1 MISYTSAFLF
11 LLACS
16 SSITSTAAWSSCHK
30 LDDHHCRRRHRHS
43 SCRSSSIIL
52 KSAAAHQQDSTHT
65 AATSSSPNTSS
76 GSTAIILN
84 LNARSVSGSSKELI
98 ALASSIVGEQHVY
111 VTRTIED
118 ALCAARKVVRQGRDV
133 DYDTTSTIITGNGNS
148 TTTANDSANHHGNNI
163 SNNNGGGDNV
173 VLPYSLVVP
182 VGGDGTLS
190 GWIDGMVNEI
200 MLLDT
205 DIHDNEINNNNSSS
219 SNDDGDDSHSHHYHQ
234 MKVHEAV
241 GRLPTIG
248 YIPMGTGN
256 GLGYVIGCRMP
267 KSKSQLIC
275 AESDNDD
282 TTKKKKWRDRIKSKL
297 SIKRRKVEHAGRV
310 MRSLKQIGDVLQQQ
324 EQQHY
329 HQQQQQ
335 PKEYSVVEMPLM
347 EVTHHGPDEQN
358 ITTKGDL
365 CFFAGSG
372 FDSLML
378 EDFKQVKAWSTSPQ
392 RSWTPSFV
400 KDLLSSVAG
409 YSVALVTKTL
419 PRALL
424 HQTHKISVKVTT
436 TDEGTL
442 WIDHRRGDFSELAV
456 DLSSSGEEVKKQG
469 VEDIGE
475 ESDGDKDGAT
485 TTTTK
490 KKKKRQH
497 LIYSGITGILAAS
510 TTPFYGGGM
519 RLFPYARLFP
529 NKLQLRIGRIS
540 PLTGFL
546 RIPAIFEGSYRDKSE
561 GTFGCLDFVG
571 DDFEVEVSSTR
582 YEEYLK
588 RKKEL
593 KESKK
598 KTRWWGQ
605 TKRSQNNET
614 SDESTKL
621 PTGFPFQHS
630 GESMGI
636 KERFRVRVVK
646 QPVKFIS
653 LLKPRIVVDD

>member
-1 MISYTSAFLF
+1 M
-11 LLACS
+11 
-16 SSITSTAAWSSCHK
+16 
-30 LDDHHCRRRHRHS
+30 
-43 SCRSSSIIL
+43 
-52 KSAAAHQQDSTHT
+52 
-65 AATSSSPNTSS
+65 
-76 GSTAIILN
+76 
-84 LNARSVSGSSKELI
+84 
-98 ALASSIVGEQHVY
+98 GEEHVY
-111 VTRTIED
+111 VTRTVED
-118 ALCAARKVVRQGRDV
+118 ALAAARMVVRKGRAEDNFV
-133 DYDTTSTIITGNGNS
+133 SRAAVVSDD
-148 TTTANDSANHHGNNI
+148 NNI
-163 SNNNGGGDNV
+163 VNYNDNDGDLE
-173 VLPYSLVVP
+173 LPYSLVVP

-200 MLLDT
+200 MLLDNADT
-205 DIHDNEINNNNSSS
+205 AAQDDVTSNNDSDNL
-219 SNDDGDDSHSHHYHQ
+219 YQ

-241 GRLPTIG
+241 GQLPTIG
-248 YIPMGTGN
+248 YLPMGTGN

-275 AESDNDD
+275 KAESSDDDND
-282 TTKKKKWRDRIKSKL
+282 TTKRKWRDRIKSKL

-310 MRSLKQIGDVLQQQ
+310 MRSLKLIGDQLQLQQQ
-324 EQQHY
+324 NEEQQQNE
-329 HQQQQQ
+329 QQC
-335 PKEYSVVEMPLM
+335 SVPQYTTVSMPLM
-347 EVTHHGPDEQN
+347 EVTHHSSSDDEQQNN
-358 ITTKGDL
+358 ITTTKGDL

-378 EDFKQVKAWSTSPQ
+378 EDFKQVKAWSKSPQ

-400 KDLLSSVAG
+400 KDMLSSVAG
-409 YSVALVTKTL
+409 YCVALVTKTL
-419 PRALL
+419 PQTLL
-424 HQTHKISVKVTT
+424 HQTHKINVKVTT

-456 DLSSSGEEVKKQG
+456 AVGEE
-469 VEDIGE
+469 EM
-475 ESDGDKDGAT
+475 DGNSNDEVTAT

-490 KKKKRQH
+490 KKKQH

-561 GTFGCLDFVG
+561 GDFGCLDFVG
-571 DDFEVEVSSTR
+571 NDFEVEVSSTR

-588 RKKEL
+588 RKKEQ

-598 KTRWWGQ
+598 NTRWWRRRR
-605 TKRSQNNET
+605 KKISNDT
-614 SDESTKL
+614 SDEKKKKA

-653 LLKPRIVVDD
+653 FLKPRIVVDD

>member
-1 MISYTSAFLF
+1 
-11 LLACS
+11 
-16 SSITSTAAWSSCHK
+16 
-30 LDDHHCRRRHRHS
+30 
-43 SCRSSSIIL
+43 
-52 KSAAAHQQDSTHT
+52 
-65 AATSSSPNTSS
+65 
-76 GSTAIILN
+76 
-84 LNARSVSGSSKELI
+84 
-98 ALASSIVGEQHVY
+98 VY

-118 ALCAARKVVRQGRDV
+118 ALAAARMVVRKGRAQD
-133 DYDTTSTIITGNGNS
+133 N
-148 TTTANDSANHHGNNI
+148 NNI
-163 SNNNGGGDNV
+163 TNRHDDHSDDDNNE

-190 GWIDGMVNEI
+190 GWIDGMVQQQLI
-200 MLLDT
+200 Y
-205 DIHDNEINNNNSSS
+205 DNEINSNNHDNH
-219 SNDDGDDSHSHHYHQ
+219 DDGDNHHYQ

-248 YIPMGTGN
+248 YLPMGTGN

-267 KSKSQLIC
+267 KTSKSSQLIC
-275 AESDNDD
+275 CAESSSDDDNDTTT
-282 TTKKKKWRDRIKSKL
+282 TTKKRKWSPDRIKSKL

-310 MRSLKQIGDVLQQQ
+310 MRSLKLIGDQL
-324 EQQHY
+324 
-329 HQQQQQ
+329 QQQQQ
-335 PKEYSVVEMPLM
+335 NEEEEQQQQQNDNEQEPQYSVVKLPVM
-347 EVTHHGPDEQN
+347 EVTHHSSSDDDDDEQNN

-378 EDFKQVKAWSTSPQ
+378 EDFKQVKAWSKSPQ

-400 KDLLSSVAG
+400 KDMLSSVAG
-409 YSVALVTKTL
+409 YCVALVTKTL
-419 PRALL
+419 PQALL
-424 HQTHKISVKVTT
+424 HQTHKINVKVTT

-456 DLSSSGEEVKKQG
+456 AVGGSSVLEGSGGMDRSTVGEEEV
-469 VEDIGE
+469 
-475 ESDGDKDGAT
+475 SDGNKDDEVAAV
-485 TTTTK
+485 TK
-490 KKKKRQH
+490 KKKKKQQH
-497 LIYSGITGILAAS
+497 LIYSGVTGILAAS

-561 GTFGCLDFVG
+561 GDFGCLDFVG
-571 DDFEVEVSSTR
+571 NDFEVEVSSTR

-588 RKKEL
+588 RKKE
-593 KESKK
+593 SKK
-598 KTRWWGQ
+598 NTRWWSRRR
-605 TKRSQNNET
+605 KRSSNDT
-614 SDESTKL
+614 SSDETKKP

-653 LLKPRIVVDD
+653 FLKPRIVVDD

>member
-1 MISYTSAFLF
+1 MISYASTFFFL

-16 SSITSTAAWSSCHK
+16 STTSINAWSSSSV
-30 LDDHHCRRRHRHS
+30 LPIHCNWDG
-43 SCRSSSIIL
+43 CRSISTKL
-52 KSAAAHQQDSTHT
+52 SAAATAHQEE
-65 AATSSSPNTSS
+65 NTNNTNNNNSG

-98 ALASSIVGEQHVY
+98 SLASSIVGEKHVY

-118 ALCAARKVVRQGRDV
+118 ALLAARMVVRQGRTCSD
-133 DYDTTSTIITGNGNS
+133 DETSDDGL
-148 TTTANDSANHHGNNI
+148 
-163 SNNNGGGDNV
+163 
-173 VLPYSLVVP
+173 LPYSLVVP

-205 DIHDNEINNNNSSS
+205 DTHDKHPT
-219 SNDDGDDSHSHHYHQ
+219 DDDNYHQ
-234 MKVHEAV
+234 LKVHEAV
-241 GRLPTIG
+241 GRLPTVG

-267 KSKSQLIC
+267 KSKSKFSSA
-275 AESDNDD
+275 AESGDD
-282 TTKKKKWRDRIKSKL
+282 DKKKKKKWRDKLKSKL
-297 SIKRRKVEHAGRV
+297 SLKRRKVEHAGRV
-310 MRSLKQIGDVLQQQ
+310 MSSLKQIGDELQQQ
-324 EQQHY
+324 QG
-329 HQQQQQ
+329 QQQQQ
-335 PKEYSVVEMPLM
+335 QQHHQQNREQGEYSVVEMPLM
-347 EVTHHGPDEQN
+347 EVTHHSPDEQN
-358 ITTKGDL
+358 ITKGDL

-378 EDFKQVKAWSTSPQ
+378 EDFKQVKAWSKSPQ

-400 KDLLSSVAG
+400 KDMLSSVAG
-409 YSVALVTKTL
+409 YCVALVTKTL
-419 PRALL
+419 PQALL

-456 DLSSSGEEVKKQG
+456 DGGGGGLSVKEEEGMEKEGEEELDSNNDGVTTKK
-469 VEDIGE
+469 
-475 ESDGDKDGAT
+475 
-485 TTTTK
+485 K

-561 GTFGCLDFVG
+561 GDFGCLDFVG

-588 RKKEL
+588 RKKEQ

-598 KTRWWGQ
+598 KARWWRRK
-605 TKRSQNNET
+605 KRSDDDASDET
-614 SDESTKL
+614 SKSSS

-646 QPVKFIS
+646 QPVRFIS
-653 LLKPRIVVDD
+653 FLKPRIVVDD

>member
-1 MISYTSAFLF
+1 MCEIMMISYASTFFFL

-16 SSITSTAAWSSCHK
+16 STTSINAWSSSSV
-30 LDDHHCRRRHRHS
+30 LPNNHHL
-43 SCRSSSIIL
+43 SSSAAGRSISTKL
-52 KSAAAHQQDSTHT
+52 SAAATAAHQQE
-65 AATSSSPNTSS
+65 NTTNNNDNNNS

-98 ALASSIVGEQHVY
+98 SLAASIVGEKHVY

-118 ALCAARKVVRQGRDV
+118 ALLAARMVVRQGRTCSGD
-133 DYDTTSTIITGNGNS
+133 DETS
-148 TTTANDSANHHGNNI
+148 D
-163 SNNNGGGDNV
+163 DDDERL
-173 VLPYSLVVP
+173 LPYSLVVP

-200 MLLDT
+200 MMLDT
-205 DIHDNEINNNNSSS
+205 DTHDKHPTDDNNN
-219 SNDDGDDSHSHHYHQ
+219 Q
-234 MKVHEAV
+234 LKVHEAV
-241 GRLPTIG
+241 GRLPTVG

-267 KSKSQLIC
+267 KSKGKLVSS
-275 AESDNDD
+275 AESDGDD
-282 TTKKKKWRDRIKSKL
+282 KKKKKWRDKLKSKL
-297 SIKRRKVEHAGRV
+297 SLKRRKVEHAGRV
-310 MRSLKQIGDVLQQQ
+310 MSSLKQIGDELQQQ
-324 EQQHY
+324 QGEPQQH
-329 HQQQQQ
+329 HQQRNREEG
-335 PKEYSVVEMPLM
+335 EYSVVEMPLM
-347 EVTHHGPDEQN
+347 EVTHHSPDEQN
-358 ITTKGDL
+358 ITKGDL

-378 EDFKQVKAWSTSPQ
+378 EDFKQVKAWSKSPQ

-400 KDLLSSVAG
+400 KDMLSSVTG
-409 YSVALVTKTL
+409 YCVALVTKTL
-419 PRALL
+419 PQALL

-456 DLSSSGEEVKKQG
+456 DGGGGLSVEEEGMEKEGEEELDSNNDGVTTKK
-469 VEDIGE
+469 
-475 ESDGDKDGAT
+475 K
-485 TTTTK
+485 K

-546 RIPAIFEGSYRDKSE
+546 RIPAIFEGSYRDKSD
-561 GTFGCLDFVG
+561 GDFGCLDFVG
-571 DDFEVEVSSTR
+571 NDFEVEVSSTR

-588 RKKEL
+588 RKKEQ

-598 KTRWWGQ
+598 KARWWRQ
-605 TKRSQNNET
+605 KKRSDDDASDET
-614 SDESTKL
+614 SKSS

-646 QPVKFIS
+646 QPVRFIS
-653 LLKPRIVVDD
+653 FLKPRIVVDD

>member
-1 MISYTSAFLF
+1 MCEIMMIAYASTFFFL

-16 SSITSTAAWSSCHK
+16 STTSINAWSSSSVLINHCNNQCHPKYQFRSISTK
-30 LDDHHCRRRHRHS
+30 L
-43 SCRSSSIIL
+43 SC
-52 KSAAAHQQDSTHT
+52 AATAAHQKE
-65 AATSSSPNTSS
+65 NTNNKTNNNNNS

-98 ALASSIVGEQHVY
+98 SLASSIVGEKHVY

-118 ALCAARKVVRQGRDV
+118 ALLAARMVVRQGRTCSDN
-133 DYDTTSTIITGNGNS
+133 DETSDD
-148 TTTANDSANHHGNNI
+148 NDGL
-163 SNNNGGGDNV
+163 
-173 VLPYSLVVP
+173 LPYSLVVP

-200 MLLDT
+200 MMLDT
-205 DIHDNEINNNNSSS
+205 DTHDKHPTDDDNN
-219 SNDDGDDSHSHHYHQ
+219 HQ
-234 MKVHEAV
+234 LKVHEAV
-241 GRLPTIG
+241 GRLPTVG

-267 KSKSQLIC
+267 KSKGKLVSS
-275 AESDNDD
+275 AKSGDD
-282 TTKKKKWRDRIKSKL
+282 DDDKKKKKKWRDKFKSKL
-297 SIKRRKVEHAGRV
+297 SLKRRKVEHAGRV
-310 MRSLKQIGDVLQQQ
+310 MSSLKQIGDELQQQ
-324 EQQHY
+324 QGEQQQH
-329 HQQQQQ
+329 HQQQNREQG
-335 PKEYSVVEMPLM
+335 EYSVVEMPLM
-347 EVTHHGPDEQN
+347 EVTHHSPDEQN
-358 ITTKGDL
+358 ITKGDL

-378 EDFKQVKAWSTSPQ
+378 EDFKQVKAWSKSPQ

-400 KDLLSSVAG
+400 KDMLSSVAG
-409 YSVALVTKTL
+409 YCVALVTKTL
-419 PRALL
+419 PQALL

-456 DLSSSGEEVKKQG
+456 DGGGGGLSVKEEEGMEKEGEEELDSNNDG
-469 VEDIGE
+469 V
-475 ESDGDKDGAT
+475 
-485 TTTTK
+485 TTK
-490 KKKKRQH
+490 KKKKKKKKRQY

-561 GTFGCLDFVG
+561 GDFGCLDFVG

-588 RKKEL
+588 RKKEQ

-598 KTRWWGQ
+598 KARWWRQ
-605 TKRSQNNET
+605 KNRSGDDDASSDET
-614 SDESTKL
+614 SKSS

-646 QPVKFIS
+646 QPVRFIS
-653 LLKPRIVVDD
+653 FLKPRIVVDD